1 MAFTI
6 TKFDEWCP
14 NCESENEFRSDGHKV
29 YICSTKRPSAEKAVS
44 EAQTNNDMYEA
55 SEYTPDYGAR
65 ERALQLL
72 VDAIV
77 TITLSKEDYRAITA
91 LIDKELK
98 MYEAQLP
105 HFASKA
111 ILVKALTRCLK
122 KTEAVRGLRER
133 WINNKR

>member
-1 MAFTI
+1 MGLCSLVATPVA
-6 TKFDEWCP
+6 E
-14 NCESENEFRSDGHKV
+14 ESS
-29 YICSTKRPSAEKAVS
+29 
-44 EAQTNNDMYEA
+44 M
-55 SEYTPDYGAR
+55 
-65 ERALQLL
+65 
-72 VDAIV
+72 V

-98 MYEAQLP
+98 MYD
-105 HFASKA
+105 FASKL